1 MDRNSDPDN
10 GGHTGG
16 LQHLSTL
23 CVPVLFGQRHM
34 GLDRRTVARELFDSF
49 ECGIDH
55 NLCGGTDIWVK
66 KVNEYAT
73 FCQVDAITIRAI
85 LNYNK
90 GVE

>member
-1 MDRNSDPDN
+1 MDWDGDLDS

-23 CVPVLFGQRHM
+23 CVPVLPGQRHM
-34 GLDRRTVARELFDSF
+34 GLDRRTVAGELLDSF

-73 FCQVDAITIRAI
+73 SNQVDAITIRAI
-85 LNYNK
+85 MNYTK

>member
-1 MDRNSDPDN
+1 MDRDGDTDS

-16 LQHLSTL
+16 LQHISTL
-23 CVPVLFGQRHM
+23 CISFLPGQRHM
-34 GLDRRTVARELFDSF
+34 GLDRRTVEGEQSHSPQRR
-49 ECGIDH
+49 IDH
-55 NLCGGTDIWVK
+55 NLCGGPDIWVK

-73 FCQVDAITIRAI
+73 SSQVDHITIRAI